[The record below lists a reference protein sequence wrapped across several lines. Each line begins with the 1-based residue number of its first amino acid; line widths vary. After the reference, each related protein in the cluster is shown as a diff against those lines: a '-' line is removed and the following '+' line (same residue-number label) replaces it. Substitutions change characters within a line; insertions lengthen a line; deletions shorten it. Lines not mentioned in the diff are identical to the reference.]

1 MYDMK
6 RCIGTAILLVLVLVL
21 CLHATAEARRL
32 SPSPGAGVIRLPSNG
47 RVMAPPGY
55 PAYTCQVRDFCPD
68 GYYWCCVS
76 MGLPIP
82 RCGCISKKSV
92 GLTHQAISVTAA
104 SSARK
109 IDEDKTTPKS
119 FQDQGIPTPT
129 DGGDTVG
136 SVVQVAQEMFGMRE
150 EGQKPE

>member
-1 MYDMK
+1 MYGMK
-6 RCIGTAILLVLVLVL
+6 RCIGTAILLLL

-55 PAYTCQVRDFCPD
+55 PTYTCQLRDFCPD
-68 GYYWCCVS
+68 GYYWCCVG
-76 MGLPIP
+76 MGLPLP
-82 RCGCISKKSV
+82 RCGCFSKISV
-92 GLTHQAISVTAA
+92 GLTDHAISATK

-109 IDEDKTTPKS
+109 IDEEKTTPRS
-119 FQDQGIPTPT
+119 FQDQVMTSGIPTPT

-136 SVVQVAQEMFGMRE
+136 SVVQVAQEMFGTRE